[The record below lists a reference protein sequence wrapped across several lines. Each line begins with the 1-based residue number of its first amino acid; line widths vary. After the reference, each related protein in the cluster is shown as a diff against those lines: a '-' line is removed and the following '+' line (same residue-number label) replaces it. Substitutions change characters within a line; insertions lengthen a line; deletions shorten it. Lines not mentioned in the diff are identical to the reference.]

1 MHGAAYRDEW
11 DRDQLL
17 KLLIIL
23 LVTPALAQTDQYW
36 QQVCGA
42 KEAQSTQMMVNLLKQ
57 LDDANKE
64 IAELKKQ
71 LGK

>member
-23 LVTPALAQTDQYW
+23 LVTPAQAQADQYW